1 MDLMPTPEQ
10 DAIRDSV
17 RAFLDKELPMAR
29 VRALMDA
36 PAGAYDALWRGAAAL
51 GFFALGLPE
60 AGGGAGYTITEEM
73 VLFEEIGRTLAP
85 GPWLGTVL
93 AAHALA
99 DAGVGDRLA
108 SVVAGE
114 LRVAACVDAWGGP
127 LTVRGEHIAGTRR
140 TVLGAGLADAF
151 LLVDTAGVLFVPKDA
166 TVSVTGLS

>member
-1 MDLMPTPEQ
+1 MDLMTSPEQ

-17 RAFLDKELPMAR
+17 RAFLDKELPMPR

-36 PAGAYDALWRGAAAL
+36 PAGAYDGVWRAAAEL

-60 AGGGAGYTITEEM
+60 SVGGAGYAITEEM
-73 VLFEEIGRTLAP
+73 VLFEELGRTLAP

-99 DAGVGDRLA
+99 DRGGAELD
-108 SVVAGE
+108 SVMRGE
-114 LRVAACVDAWGGP
+114 RRVAVCVDTWGGP
-127 LTVRGEHIAGTRR
+127 LSLHGDRLSGTRE

-151 LLVDTAGVLFVPKDA
+151 LVVDAVGVLFVADGEN
-166 TVSVTGLS
+166 VR